1 MMAALWQDALD
12 DVEAACVH
20 YGEAIAMFEEPGFAP
35 TGTPNYRD
43 RMAFLHAMQ
52 SGYTSFEAA
61 LRRLLAILDEPMPVG
76 PEWHTAL
83 VRRVAR
89 PLASSRP
96 AIIGPEL
103 EVAVLELM
111 RFRHVAMHSYERF
124 DTEKAGMAIRQA
136 RVFLEAINADIARFR
151 AAIDPPG

>member
-1 MMAALWQDALD
+1 MMAALWQDVLD
-12 DVEAACVH
+12 DIEAACVH
-20 YGEAIAMFEEPGFAP
+20 YGEAIALFEEPGFAP
-35 TGTPNYRD
+35 AGTPNYRD

-52 SGYTSFEAA
+52 SGYTSFEAG
-61 LRRLLAILDEPMPVG
+61 LRRILAVLDEPMPVG

-103 EVAVLELM
+103 ENAVLELM
-111 RFRHVAMHSYERF
+111 RFAMWRC
-124 DTEKAGMAIRQA
+124 
-136 RVFLEAINADIARFR
+136 R
-151 AAIDPPG
+151 ATTGSATRRLVWRSVRRRCFFGQSIPTSPASAP